1 MHYRLPSW
9 AIYVDQAVKISMHW
23 ITKMC
28 FSSVNTEFVVIWR
41 EIYISMINETYFLKN
56 ELEKFRL
63 PRYEMFTHLVL
74 L

>member
-1 MHYRLPSW
+1 
-9 AIYVDQAVKISMHW
+9 
-23 ITKMC
+23 
-28 FSSVNTEFVVIWR
+28 
-41 EIYISMINETYFLKN
+41 MINETYFLKN